1 MAARRS
7 RAKNASAPPTPGEPL
22 VCLGRIVGAH
32 GVRGEVKL
40 ESFTEHAE
48 EVAAYGDL
56 YDEAGVRA
64 FPIVEMR
71 AGPKGI
77 LARFDGVNDR
87 NAAEDLR
94 GVRLY
99 VPRSRLPRIKDD
111 DEYYQA
117 DLIGMAAELLDGSHL
132 GTVRAVQNFGA
143 SDLLEI
149 DVAGRKNT
157 LLVPFTR
164 AVVPAVDVKAGRLV
178 VDPPPGLLDE
188 GGTPPPNEA
197 EAEGEPD
204 PDG

>member
-1 MAARRS
+1 M
-7 RAKNASAPPTPGEPL
+7 
-22 VCLGRIVGAH
+22 
-32 GVRGEVKL
+32 RGELKL

-48 EVAAYGDL
+48 EIAAYGDL
-56 YDEAGVRA
+56 YDEAGTRVFA
-64 FPIVEMR
+64 IVEMR

-77 LARFDGVNDR
+77 LARFDGVADR

-99 VPRSRLPRIKDD
+99 VPRRRLPRIEDD

-117 DLIGMAAELLDGSHL
+117 DLIGLAAELADGSHL
-132 GTVRAVQNFGA
+132 GIVRAVQNFGA
-143 SDLLEI
+143 GDLLEI

-164 AVVPAVDVKAGRLV
+164 AVVPAVDVQAGRVV

-188 GGTPPPNEA
+188 GGTPPPPDA
-197 EAEGEPD
+197 AEPD
-204 PDG
+204 A